1 MHIILIFFTF
11 HSRCTS
17 SKSNKSDLILA
28 IIKPAMALNVR
39 AYPTCRFGMSP
50 SKWAFAT
57 ASAVTE
63 QASNRAKA
71 QHLLGIPR
79 LLSVQGSEQFP
90 IWFASAVGMLCYVM
104 CVNYLLF
111 YLFIKFNLLRSKFL
125 EALLWGSFINL

>member
-50 SKWAFAT
+50 SNRAFAT

-63 QASNRAKA
+63 
-71 QHLLGIPR
+71 
-79 LLSVQGSEQFP
+79 
-90 IWFASAVGMLCYVM
+90 
-104 CVNYLLF
+104 
-111 YLFIKFNLLRSKFL
+111 
-125 EALLWGSFINL
+125 